1 MHLIWIGRRQCRSK
15 NLASLTII
23 ERERVLYSVTVQK
36 LVSLEII
43 NKFFCLK
50 KFLPKKRAT
59 INELLKLKKQVI
71 CIQLLYRW
79 IVLVVSEWQVS
90 NVDNWQ
96 LGEGLLQR
104 RDIITIVSHTCD
116 TFFSLL
122 LLLQLK
128 VNKLFFFFFG
138 YDHLHLMPS
147 VKTWFSTF
155 LIWNAVLLCPNLA
168 WTMCY
173 MESKINQ
180 VLVCS
185 ILKIHL
191 M

>member
-90 NVDNWQ
+90 NVVNWQ
-96 LGEGLLQR
+96 LGEGLLLLQR
-104 RDIITIVSHTCD
+104 RDIIIIVSHTCD

-128 VNKLFFFFFG
+128 VNKLFFLFCFWLRPFAFNA
-138 YDHLHLMPS
+138 
-147 VKTWFSTF
+147 FSKN
-155 LIWNAVLLCPNLA
+155 LIFNIPYLKCR
-168 WTMCY
+168 
-173 MESKINQ
+173 
-180 VLVCS
+180 S
-185 ILKIHL
+185 IVP
-191 M
+191 

>member
-43 NKFFCLK
+43 NKFFFCLK

-90 NVDNWQ
+90 NVDKWQ

-104 RDIITIVSHTCD
+104 RDIIIIVSHTCD

-122 LLLQLK
+122 ILLQLK
-128 VNKLFFFFFG
+128 VNKLFFC
-138 YDHLHLMPS
+138 
-147 VKTWFSTF
+147 F
-155 LIWNAVLLCPNLA
+155 LF
-168 WTMCY
+168 
-173 MESKINQ
+173 
-180 VLVCS
+180 LVTTIC
-185 ILKIHL
+185 I
-191 M
+191 